1 MTTEL
6 EDLVA
11 KVKQLSPTELL
22 TIQETVTA
30 ELRRKITTN
39 GNGNSEAKRPD
50 TPEEREAILRRYF
63 RPQPTKEEIEA
74 QLAQMFTP
82 EELSRIR
89 AIDLTKLPPLP
100 PGAKTL
106 SQMIIEDR
114 EDRL

>member
-22 TIQETVTA
+22 TIQETITA

-39 GNGNSEAKRPD
+39 SNGETQRPD

-74 QLAQMFTP
+74 SLKQIFPPEVLALMGHTDF
-82 EELSRIR
+82 
-89 AIDLTKLPPLP
+89 DKLPA
-100 PGAKTL
+100 GTKSL
-106 SQMIIEDR
+106 SEMIIEDR
-114 EDRL
+114 EDRF

>member
-11 KVKQLSPTELL
+11 KVKQLSPKELL

-30 ELRRKITTN
+30 ELRRKITTDDDN
-39 GNGNSEAKRPD
+39 KAKRSD
-50 TPEEREAILRRYF
+50 TPEEREAILRPYF
-63 RPQPTKEEIEA
+63 RPKPTEEEIEA
-74 QLAQMFTP
+74 QLARMFSS

-89 AIDLTKLPPLP
+89 AVDLTKLPPLP